1 MEHPL
6 CCIHNFH
13 RRPLVAVLAG
23 AGAVPVVDVE
33 AVPAVDVEAVPAVD
47 VEAVPVVDVEA
58 VPVVDVEA
66 VPAGVDGLLLHLAAC
81 MPGMCGSTT
90 VYIVLR
96 NLMDYCMLD
105 IDSFLFLRPS
115 KRVNRKNNTSIKT

>member
-1 MEHPL
+1 ML
-6 CCIHNFH
+6 
-13 RRPLVAVLAG
+13 
-23 AGAVPVVDVE
+23 
-33 AVPAVDVEAVPAVD
+33 
-47 VEAVPVVDVEA
+47 VDVEA

-66 VPAGVDGLLLHLAAC
+66 VPAVGVAAGVAVADVGVDVEVVADGPAEAAEPAGVDGLPVLRLAAC
-81 MPGMCGSTT
+81 MPGKCGSTT

-115 KRVNRKNNTSIKT
+115 KRVNRKNNTGIKT

>member
-1 MEHPL
+1 MVHLL

-13 RRPLVAVLAG
+13 RQPLVDVLAAEVSVADVG
-23 AGAVPVVDVE
+23 VVVAVAVVADVGVVVAVAVVADGPAE
-33 AVPAVDVEAVPAVD
+33 AAE
-47 VEAVPVVDVEA
+47 
-58 VPVVDVEA
+58 
-66 VPAGVDGLLLHLAAC
+66 PAGVGGLPVLRLAAC
-81 MPGMCGSTT
+81 MPGKCGSTT